1 MPIYEF
7 YCADC
12 NTIFNFFSS
21 RVNTEKRPMCPKCGS
36 GPLDRLMSRFAVL
49 KGAKGEDDVGMPD
62 LDESKL
68 EEAMSVLERE
78 AENLNEDDPR
88 QGAKLMRKLC
98 DMTGLDLGSG
108 MEEALKRMEA
118 GEDPEQIE
126 KEMGDILDGEDFLNI
141 SSKAASAAKKRPPVH
156 DESLYYL

>member
-1 MPIYEF
+1 
-7 YCADC
+7 
-12 NTIFNFFSS
+12 
-21 RVNTEKRPMCPKCGS
+21 
-36 GPLDRLMSRFAVL
+36 MSRFAVL
-49 KGAKGEDDVGMPD
+49 KGTKGEDDVVGIPD

-68 EEAMSVLERE
+68 EKVMSVLERE

-108 MEEALKRMEA
+108 IEEALKRMEA

-126 KEMGDILDGEDFLNI
+126 EEMGDILDGEDFLNI
-141 SSKAASAAKKRPPVH
+141 SSKATPAAKKRPPVH
-156 DESLYYL
+156 DENLYYL